1 MRMMTESIV
10 MTVHQRRRSEM
21 SRVKGMTYQVELSEK
36 AKENAARL
44 TEVRHT
50 TLELAADLESVRV
63 GLLDVSKRVNTL
75 CHRLHSLMGVWPVEG
90 FPGDGEE
97 K

>member
-21 SRVKGMTYQVELSEK
+21 SRVKQVELSEK

>member
-10 MTVHQRRRSEM
+10 MTVM
-21 SRVKGMTYQVELSEK
+21 SKAKKAKEDAARLEK